1 MRIGRHMPTHS
12 KMVKAAEIAQQIG
25 CETIQ
30 IFASNP
36 TGWRPP
42 ADNDEGCAAFAQ
54 AACAYELDPVVLHA
68 PYLINLG
75 TTDDNIWHK
84 SVSLLTWTMQRG
96 TRLGAKYVVFHTGS
110 HRGAGVTVG
119 LAQVAQGIENI
130 LRESPPTPTDAI
142 PKGHTV
148 NRVPTSSPDKSGS
161 ETRPTPTDAI
171 NRVPTSSPD
180 KLGGETRPTPTDAI
194 NRVPTFSPDK
204 SGGEMRPQVML
215 LLEND
220 VGAGNSLGH
229 SFEQLAAILAQ
240 LPQYQDRLGICI
252 DTAHLWGAGY
262 DISSQASTLQVLQNC
277 EDTFGLARLKVIH
290 LNDTAMA
297 LGSHR
302 DVHKRLGEGIIGSE
316 GLQTLLRDPRLAH
329 VAVLMETPIKTDEHN
344 KEDWTH
350 DMGQIL
356 KAKALR

>member
-12 KMVKAAEIAQQIG
+12 KMVRAAEIARQIG
-25 CETIQ
+25 CEAIQ

-42 ADNDEGCAAFAQ
+42 ADDEKGCAAFAQ
-54 AACAYELDPVVLHA
+54 AARTYELDPVVIHA

-75 TTDDNIWHK
+75 TLDDEIWQK

-96 TRLGAKYVVFHTGS
+96 ALLGAKYVVFHTGS
-110 HRGAGVTVG
+110 HRGAGVATG
-119 LAQVAQGIENI
+119 LARVAQGIEKV
-130 LRESPPTPTDAI
+130 LQESPSISTDAI
-142 PKGHTV
+142 
-148 NRVPTSSPDKSGS
+148 NLAPTFLPDKSGS
-161 ETRPTPTDAI
+161 EMHSR
-171 NRVPTSSPD
+171 
-180 KLGGETRPTPTDAI
+180 
-194 NRVPTFSPDK
+194 
-204 SGGEMRPQVML
+204 VML

-240 LPQYQDRLGICI
+240 LPQYRDRLGVCL

-262 DISSQASTLQVLQNC
+262 DISSCHSTLQVLQNC

-290 LNDTAMA
+290 LNDTARA

-302 DVHKRLGEGIIGSE
+302 DAHKRLGEGIIGSE
-316 GLQTLLRDPRLAH
+316 GLQTLLRDPRLDH
-329 VAVLMETPIKTDEHN
+329 VAVLMETPIQTDERN

-350 DMGQIL
+350 DAGQIL
-356 KAKALR
+356 KAKALMGR